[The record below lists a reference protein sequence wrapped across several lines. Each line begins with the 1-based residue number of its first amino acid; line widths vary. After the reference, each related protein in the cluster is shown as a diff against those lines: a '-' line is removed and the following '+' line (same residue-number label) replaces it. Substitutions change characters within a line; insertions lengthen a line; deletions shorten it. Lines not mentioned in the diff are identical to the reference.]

1 MRVARLRR
9 ALTFY
14 AQFVFAVLVPASK
27 VGSFDGEV
35 TALFEGVR
43 ANVNAV
49 LGQQFNFK
57 SLPEEKLIVRGEKVI
72 AAGPT
77 ISICASD
84 CVLTEALK
92 GDAGIA
98 KLNMAYERA
107 DKLLEKQ
114 KLLWKEEGGEGGVLL
129 LSVQVAGD
137 LLGVPKLVARL
148 QSGGDDAKAEAAGAL
163 WNLALNADNK
173 VAIAKVEGALA
184 ALVALLREG
193 SAVGKKHAAA
203 ALQSLAISADNK
215 VAIAKV

>member
-1 MRVARLRR
+1 
-9 ALTFY
+9 
-14 AQFVFAVLVPASK
+14 
-27 VGSFDGEV
+27 
-35 TALFEGVR
+35 
-43 ANVNAV
+43 
-49 LGQQFNFK
+49 
-57 SLPEEKLIVRGEKVI
+57 
-72 AAGPT
+72 
-77 ISICASD
+77 
-84 CVLTEALK
+84 VLTEALK
-92 GDAGIA
+92 GDTGIA

-203 ALQSLAISADNK
+203 ALQSLAVNADNQ
-215 VAIAKV
+215 VAIAKEEGALAGLVALLREGSAVGKANAAGALVYLALLCDQHRR